1 MATIDAPISA
11 LDRAEP
17 QTSEHHDEGLGRNVV
32 LAGQVLCVL
41 VPLAI
46 WFAPLDLEPQTKHA
60 FAIVGFMVIAWIT
73 QAMDY
78 ALAGF
83 IGCFLFWALGIV
95 RFPVAFSGF
104 ANDTAWFLFGAL
116 LIGAIA
122 TRSGVA
128 RRLAFN
134 VMLRVGV
141 TYPRILLGLIVTDF
155 LLTSV
160 VPSGIAR
167 VVIMAAIALGLVEA
181 FDATRGSNVARGMFL
196 ILSYT
201 ANIFDKMIIA
211 GAGSITARGLIE
223 KHGGVEVLWSQWF
236 LAFLPCSIITLIAA
250 WRLTLWLYPPE
261 RVTLEGGKEYLR
273 EELRRMGPL
282 SAREWKASL
291 LMAAAVLLWLTD
303 FVHHISPAIIGIGV
317 GLFAL
322 LPHVGIL
329 EIEDMRKLN
338 YMPVFFVAA
347 AVSMGTVMEATK
359 GIDVLTHVVVGWM
372 QPFLTNIVATTAVMY
387 WTAFLYHFLLASE
400 ISMLGTSIP
409 LVMELAKSNGMNP
422 LQLGLIWT
430 FAAAGKL
437 FAYQSGVLIVGYS
450 YGYFD
455 ARDLVKMGAWL
466 TLLEFV
472 ILMLLVPLYWPLIG
486 IH

>member
-1 MATIDAPISA
+1 MTAVEAPSGPHRKR
-11 LDRAEP
+11 D
-17 QTSEHHDEGLGRNVV
+17 QTTNKCVV
-32 LAGQVLCVL
+32 LVGQILCIL
-41 VPLAI
+41 VPVVI
-46 WFAPLDLEPQTKHA
+46 WFAPLNVEPTIKHVL
-60 FAIVGFMVIAWIT
+60 AIVGFMVTAWIA
-73 QAMDY
+73 QALDY

-116 LIGAIA
+116 LIGVIA

-128 RRLAFN
+128 RRLAYA
-134 VMLRVGV
+134 VMLRVGI

-155 LLTSV
+155 LLTFV

-181 FDATRGSNVARGMFL
+181 FGAARGSNVARGMFL
-196 ILSYT
+196 ILTYT

-223 KHGGVEVLWSQWF
+223 KVGGVEVLWSQWF
-236 LAFLPCSIITLIAA
+236 LAFLPCSIITVLAA
-250 WRLTLWLYPPE
+250 WQLTLWLYPPE
-261 RVTLEGGKEYLR
+261 QVRLEGGYEFLR
-273 EELRRMGPL
+273 QELRRMGPL
-282 SAREWKASL
+282 SPQELKAAL
-291 LMAAAVLLWLTD
+291 LIAAAIVLWLTD
-303 FVHHISPAIIGIGV
+303 FVHHISPSVIGIGV

-322 LPHVGIL
+322 LPHVEIL
-329 EIEDMRKLN
+329 EIEDMRRLN

-347 AVSMGTVMEATK
+347 AVSMGTVMETTK
-359 GIDVLTHVVVGWM
+359 VIDVLTQNVLAWM
-372 QPFLTNIVATTAVMY
+372 QPLLGDIVVTTVVMY
-387 WTAFLYHFLLASE
+387 WTAFIYHFLLASE

-409 LVMELAKSNGMNP
+409 LIMELAKSGGFNP

-430 FAAAGKL
+430 FAAGGKL

-455 ARDLVKMGAWL
+455 ARDLLRMGACL
-466 TLLEFV
+466 TVVEFIV
-472 ILMLLVPLYWPLIG
+472 LVPLVPFYWPLIG

>member
-1 MATIDAPISA
+1 MVAA
-11 LDRAEP
+11 AEP
-17 QTSEHHDEGLGRNVV
+17 SSTPGTALEQPANPYVAAV
-32 LAGQVLCVL
+32 GQFLCVAL
-41 VPLAI
+41 PLII
-46 WFAPLDLEPQTKHA
+46 WFVPTSLEPQTQHA
-60 FAIVGFMVIAWIT
+60 FAIVAFMVIAWMT

-122 TRSGVA
+122 MRSGVA
-128 RRLAFN
+128 RRLAYFIL
-134 VMLRVGV
+134 LRVGI
-141 TYPRILLGLIVTDF
+141 TYPRILLGLIITDF
-155 LLTSV
+155 MLTFV

-167 VVIMAAIALGLVEA
+167 VVIMAAIALGLIEA
-181 FDATRGSNVARGMFL
+181 FGAARGSNVARGMFL
-196 ILSYT
+196 ILTYT

-211 GAGSITARGLIE
+211 GAGSITARGAIE
-223 KHGGVEVLWSQWF
+223 KYGGVEVLWSQWF
-236 LAFLPCSIITLIAA
+236 LAFLPCSIITLLAA
-250 WRLTLWLYPPE
+250 WWLTLWLYPPE
-261 RVTLEGGKEYLR
+261 KVALEGGYDFLR

-282 SAREWKASL
+282 TPRERNAAL
-291 LMAAAVLLWLTD
+291 LILAAIALWLTD
-303 FVHHISPAIIGIGV
+303 FIHHISPAVIGIGV
-317 GLFAL
+317 GLFAM
-322 LPHVGIL
+322 LPRV
-329 EIEDMRKLN
+329 EIIEPEEMRRLN

-359 GIDVLTHVVVGWM
+359 GIEVLTQQVLAWM
-372 QPFLTNIVATTAVMY
+372 QPLLGNIVVTTTVMY

-409 LVMELAKSNGMNP
+409 LVMEVAKNGGFNP

-430 FAAAGKL
+430 FAAGGKL

-455 ARDLVKMGAWL
+455 ARDLLRMGAWL
-466 TLLEFV
+466 TVIEFV
-472 ILMLLVPLYWPLIG
+472 ILVLLVPFWWPLIG
-486 IH
+486 ISS